1 MRGVWAQT
9 AAGALACAVV
19 AGLMLLPGHLL
30 TSGNQGAPLRLAAPE
45 APAVVQVAPGLAQ
58 AGPGPVKASAGD
70 RAARHHG
77 HG

>member
-30 TSGNQGAPLRLAAPE
+30 TSGNQGAPLRLTAPE

-58 AGPGPVKASAGD
+58 AGSGPV
-70 RAARHHG
+70 RAPLVTPQPLHG
-77 HG
+77 HR

>member
-30 TSGNQGAPLRLAAPE
+30 TSGNQGAPLHLAAPE
-45 APAVVQVAPGLAQ
+45 RPAVVQVAPGLAQ
-58 AGPGPVKASAGD
+58 TGQGPARRPGDHAAGL
-70 RAARHHG
+70 HG
-77 HG
+77 HR